1 MTKVAPKN
9 WRTNNAYIYNTIKY
23 FIATLIIKYIRSNE
37 KILNTKC
44 QNQPII
50 IYN

>member
-1 MTKVAPKN
+1 MAKVAPKN
-9 WRTNNAYIYNTIKY
+9 WRTNNVDIYNTIKY
-23 FIATLIIKYIRSNE
+23 FIATLIIKYIKLNE
-37 KILNTKC
+37 KILNTQW